1 MLWGKVFQ
9 IKNLNQTVAFL
20 PIAKA
25 LNLKRNEY
33 MGKVCIKE
41 NINLNFNQ
49 ISKSFGICEA
59 WKKLLLQAIEWLL
72 APIKKVH
79 TIENWIE
86 SLPCV
91 QSLAVQQLIKG
102 QFSGFRGSKFATKTV
117 HG

>member
-33 MGKVCIKE
+33 IGKVCIKE
-41 NINLNFNQ
+41 NINLNFIQ

-59 WKKLLLQAIEWLL
+59 WKIYYFKQLSDCLHYQESSHDWKLDRKPALRA
-72 APIKKVH
+72 K
-79 TIENWIE
+79 
-86 SLPCV
+86 
-91 QSLAVQQLIKG
+91 
-102 QFSGFRGSKFATKTV
+102 FGSSTV
-117 HG
+117 D